1 MSEREKETECMKER
15 QTTKAPAHVGD
26 LVDGE
31 RVAEHRAR
39 ETQEVGL
46 PLGCHHL
53 GVLVLHAERN
63 KVVAHIRWTQVRA
76 QSLSEELQRQQQ
88 RENEKGGMKEKTK
101 RATNKEETLDNALQ
115 RRRCNAVLLCEGV
128 KGRKEIGHLLSENT
142 NDKVDKLG
150 KLLVAQRVQLLD
162 VAVQLLVRGCST
174 ASEVKLWHPED
185 GKERRK
191 EED

>member
-1 MSEREKETECMKER
+1 
-15 QTTKAPAHVGD
+15 
-26 LVDGE
+26 
-31 RVAEHRAR
+31 
-39 ETQEVGL
+39 
-46 PLGCHHL
+46 
-53 GVLVLHAERN
+53 
-63 KVVAHIRWTQVRA
+63 
-76 QSLSEELQRQQQ
+76 
-88 RENEKGGMKEKTK
+88 MKEKTK

-128 KGRKEIGHLLSENT
+128 KGRKEIGHLLGENT

-162 VAVQLLVRGCST
+162 VAVQLLVWGRST

-191 EED
+191 EEDRRKKAFSHSSKTTTEKRRKEKTRRKKTKKEPTMTSQNDITQFTFRIRVFPHLLSSPLRGR

>member
-1 MSEREKETECMKER
+1 MSVISLTVSVWPSTERERRRKLAFHLAATISAYSSFMPSATRSSRTYAGLRFER
-15 QTTKAPAHVGD
+15 
-26 LVDGE
+26 
-31 RVAEHRAR
+31 RASR
-39 ETQEVGL
+39 KN
-46 PLGCHHL
+46 C
-53 GVLVLHAERN
+53 
-63 KVVAHIRWTQVRA
+63 
-76 QSLSEELQRQQQ
+76 
-88 RENEKGGMKEKTK
+88 KGNNIVKEKKKEERK

-142 NDKVDKLG
+142 DDKVDKLG

-162 VAVQLLVRGCST
+162 VAVQLLVWGRST

-185 GKERRK
+185 GKERKR